1 MRGILAG
8 GGGGEGEAR
17 GRVPR
22 AAVSKRKTARRFFP
36 TGLIRL
42 PRPFPL
48 FLIRGDTPLLA
59 SSRARAKG

>member
-42 PRPFPL
+42 PRPFP
-48 FLIRGDTPLLA
+48 A
-59 SSRARAKG
+59 NAR